1 MYGGTSGGGGGG
13 GGSDLMQV
21 GLSNYLFLTT
31 KFISVDK

>member
-21 GLSNYLFLTT
+21 GFNDYLFLTT
-31 KFISVDK
+31 KSI